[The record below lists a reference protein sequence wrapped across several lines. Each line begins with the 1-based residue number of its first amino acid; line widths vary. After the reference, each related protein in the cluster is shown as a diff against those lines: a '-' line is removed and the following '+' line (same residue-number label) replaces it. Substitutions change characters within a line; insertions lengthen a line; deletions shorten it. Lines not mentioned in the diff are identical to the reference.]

1 MGCGKLHILLIACNS
16 FRQPGNGFRVFLQH
30 HIFQSIF
37 LAQVAGFEHIELAYL
52 HVQIALFNDKRIA
65 GGQGLNLGVT
75 EGRFVHIV
83 CHTHRRFG
91 GHNLSDEFLLV
102 FHELIQIGIKSPLRD
117 IPEDLNLWIH
127 VALPHN
133 TAQPLSK
140 VGRTPR
146 TIQIMEGNK
155 PILDIGACA
164 HLLGAAHED
173 THLTGAHF

>member
-1 MGCGKLHILLIACNS
+1 MGCGKLHILLIPCNP
-16 FRQPGNGFRVFLQH
+16 FRQPGNCFRVFLQH
-30 HIFQSIF
+30 HVLQSVF
-37 LAQVAGFEHIELAYL
+37 LAQVAGLEHIELAHL
-52 HVQIALFNDKRIA
+52 HIQIALLNDKRIA
-65 GGQGLNLGVT
+65 GGQGLDFGVT

-91 GHNLSDEFLLV
+91 GHNLRNEFLLV
-102 FHELIQIGIKSPLRD
+102 FHELVQIGIKGSLCD
-117 IPEDLNLWIH
+117 IPEDLNLRILI
-127 VALPHN
+127 ALPDDSS
-133 TAQPLSK
+133 QSLCK

-146 TIQIMEGNK
+146 TVQIMEGNE